1 MTGQWSYEAVPST
14 ISTPMPL
21 AGHDCQVVMAD
32 AGTDSISTPM
42 PLAGHDPLRWDKSC
56 PDKLFLLPCPSRG
69 MTGRVCRLRH
79 AIPIS
84 TPMPLA
90 GHD

>member
-1 MTGQWSYEAVPST
+1 MLFLLPCPSRGMTGQWSYEAVPST

-69 MTGRVCRLRH
+69 MTHQKMGTFAVL
-79 AIPIS
+79 
-84 TPMPLA
+84 
-90 GHD
+90 